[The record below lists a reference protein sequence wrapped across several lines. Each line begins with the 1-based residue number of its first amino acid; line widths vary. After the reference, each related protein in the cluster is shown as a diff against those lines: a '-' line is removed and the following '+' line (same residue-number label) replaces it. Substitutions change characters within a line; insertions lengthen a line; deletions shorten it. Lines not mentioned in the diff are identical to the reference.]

1 MLQQDEQMH
10 TSILAS
16 TDGESFRTDKSCL
29 RHLGKP
35 PNLQSRHRHSPCCG
49 TFERAWLRFDKP
61 GGYHMPASGAASSAL
76 PSFIADFCMG
86 ATSGARLIHKQTTLV
101 QVSSH
106 SSLSSTHSNR
116 SPGYTCRKKL
126 WFSDLIWWY
135 TVPPIFQSRQRNEY
149 IHE

>member
-16 TDGESFRTDKSCL
+16 TDGESFRIDKSCL

-49 TFERAWLRFDKP
+49 TFQRAWLRFDKP
-61 GGYHMPASGAASSAL
+61 GGYHMPASGAACSAL
-76 PSFIADFCMG
+76 SSRTFAWVRQAGRLSYTNKPRSCRFA
-86 ATSGARLIHKQTTLV
+86 ATD
-101 QVSSH
+101 
-106 SSLSSTHSNR
+106 SSLSSMQSNR
-116 SPGYTCRKKL
+116 SPGYACRKKL

-135 TVPPIFQSRQRNEY
+135 IVPPIFQSRQRNEY